1 MFFSYNEEF
10 TQLLLLLTVV
20 GLKIWD
26 KLLIIR
32 NLSCEKE
39 KQNFLKLW
47 CSQTISQLA
56 LITLVTWLLNFEA
69 LFEKRVNKFAV
80 GLPRGPIWY
89 CNISTHANNIFPA
102 SGPTEKTELTCKRCF
117 IQQNSPSAIQ
127 ISWSWL
133 KSWKSSVKQWWNDIE
148 I

>member
-10 TQLLLLLTVV
+10 ILLLLLLTVV

-39 KQNFLKLW
+39 KQNILKLW

-56 LITLVTWLLNFEA
+56 L
-69 LFEKRVNKFAV
+69 
-80 GLPRGPIWY
+80 
-89 CNISTHANNIFPA
+89 
-102 SGPTEKTELTCKRCF
+102 
-117 IQQNSPSAIQ
+117 
-127 ISWSWL
+127 
-133 KSWKSSVKQWWNDIE
+133 
-148 I
+148 